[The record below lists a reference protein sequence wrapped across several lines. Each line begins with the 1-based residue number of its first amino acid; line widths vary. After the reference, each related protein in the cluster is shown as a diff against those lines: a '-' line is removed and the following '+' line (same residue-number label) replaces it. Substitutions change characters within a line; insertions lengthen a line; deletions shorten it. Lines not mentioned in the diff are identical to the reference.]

1 MKHNQERSVRSFH
14 NKHDNDFD
22 HKKNIEIDYRSSK
35 AWVVLTS
42 KFGPKVNHDELLS
55 LAEILS
61 FHFKIPLSRENRRQ
75 KGMLIQWYNDNL
87 NELWPFIKKNIE
99 VKLTNGC
106 SL

>member
-42 KFGPKVNHDELLS
+42 KFGPNVNHDELLS

-61 FHFKIPLSRENRRQ
+61 YHFTIPLSRENKRQ